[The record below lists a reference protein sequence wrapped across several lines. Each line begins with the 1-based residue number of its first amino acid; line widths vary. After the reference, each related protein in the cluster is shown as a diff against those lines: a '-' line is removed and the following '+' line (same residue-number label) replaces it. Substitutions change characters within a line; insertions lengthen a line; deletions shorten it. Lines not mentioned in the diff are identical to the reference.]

1 MGILADQLLPER
13 LAIYHPVKDLH
24 YNHDYRITAADRLT
38 FAVTIKLVFYFKL
51 LHSQKALSANGDQ
64 RTQNLYISI
73 TSASHVDIFVNIIRL
88 KHNFVEKIPITG
100 QTPFFNLL

>member
-51 LHSQKALSANGDQ
+51 LHSQKALNANGDQ
-64 RTQNLYISI
+64 RTQNLFISI
-73 TSASHVDIFVNIIRL
+73 TCGYFLSIL
-88 KHNFVEKIPITG
+88 
-100 QTPFFNLL
+100 